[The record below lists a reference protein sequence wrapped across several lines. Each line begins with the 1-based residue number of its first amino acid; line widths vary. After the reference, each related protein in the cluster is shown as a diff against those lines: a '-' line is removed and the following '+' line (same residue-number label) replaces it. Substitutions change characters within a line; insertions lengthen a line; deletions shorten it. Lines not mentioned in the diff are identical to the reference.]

1 MSDLK
6 ALLERAER
14 AVSVV
19 PLPPDGLDGLQR
31 RRDHKRRNQRLSAG
45 VVGMA
50 VFVSAV
56 WIVTTGGSFDRTE
69 TPALPGAAGS
79 GAALDPFISIK
90 AQLSDEQRVDLFK
103 VQTSDPQYWQLYV
116 LDQFD
121 GEEWR
126 SSDPDG
132 SEGGQIEGG
141 QIVNVDPPLPD
152 SEIKSSYTF
161 TILSGFDSGHVLPM
175 PEQMIPPANLIDT
188 AGDLGEVTWDPYL
201 ERAFVEGGLDAGLE
215 YTFRTRIVVPTREE
229 LDQVQNLAPVQYGLW
244 TELPDDL
251 DPRLEQIAQ
260 DWTADAASA
269 YDKVLAIQRR
279 FHSDGFTYSTD
290 VDVAEDADALL
301 TFLTQTKTGFCQQY
315 ASAMAVLV
323 RELGIPARVAVGY
336 RAGTLQDDETY
347 LVQSTDAHAWVEV
360 FFEGYGWL
368 QFEPTPGR
376 GIPPNAELG
385 TYLNPVAPTDAP

>member
-50 VFVSAV
+50 VFVSAI
-56 WIVTTGGSFDRTE
+56 WIVTTGWSFDRTE

-79 GAALDPFISIK
+79 GAALDPFISIN
-90 AQLSDEQRVDLFK
+90 AQLSDDQRVDLFK

-152 SEIKSSYTF
+152 SETKSSYTF

-188 AGDLGEVTWDPYL
+188 AGDLGDVTWDPYL

-215 YTFRTRIVVPTREE
+215 YTFRTRIVVPTPEE
-229 LDQVQNLAPVQYGLW
+229 LDQVQNLAPVQYGRW
-244 TELPDDL
+244 TELPEDL

-260 DWTADAASA
+260 EWTADAASA
-269 YDKVLAIQRR
+269 YDKVLAIQRH
-279 FHSDGFTYSTD
+279 FHTDGFTYSTD
-290 VDVAEDADALL
+290 VDVADDADALL
-301 TFLTQTKTGFCQQY
+301 TFLTQSKTGFCQQY
-315 ASAMAVLV
+315 ATAMAVLV

-336 RAGTLQDDETY
+336 RAGTLQDDGTY

-368 QFEPTPGR
+368 PFEPTPGH
-376 GIPPNAELG
+376 GTHPNAQAG
-385 TYLNPVAPTDAP
+385 TYLNP